1 MTLARDVGDKY
12 FAAAATAPAR
22 ADARGVG
29 VYRAARHVGLH
40 DAVHCAR
47 ARARVVE

>member
-12 FAAAATAPAR
+12 FAAAAAAR